1 MSTLSQFGS
10 GVKSIQTGYVGT
22 NSVFVGT
29 GEAFRFVDITVSA
42 VSNISKCFVVF
53 NGSAN
58 TLSSDTIS
66 WYSSSSIGN
75 TSHIPTIRVLNS
87 TTIRIM
93 SSSTS
98 TIANAFVGRWTL
110 VEYN

>member
-10 GVKSIQTGYVGT
+10 GIKSIQTGYVGT
-22 NSVFVGT
+22 AVVSIGT
-29 GEAFRFVDITVSA
+29 GEAFRYVDITVSA
-42 VSNISKCFVVF
+42 ISNIAKCFVTF

-58 TLSSDTIS
+58 NQSSDTNS
-66 WYSSSSIGN
+66 WYYSNAIGG
-75 TSHIPTIRVLNS
+75 TFHIPTIRVLNS

-98 TIANAFVGRWTL
+98 VVANAFVGRWTL